1 MAITTR
7 FSVAK
12 TAKSYSPLGLSVVC
26 GSKVKSETENMTG
39 AYFYG
44 TGVGGDVN
52 NGPAPNTPRLAPTGG
67 DCA

>member
-12 TAKSYSPLGLSVVC
+12 TQKSYSPQGVAVVC
-26 GSKVKSETENMTG
+26 GSKVSSETQNMTG
-39 AYFYG
+39 AYYYG

-52 NGPAPNTPRLAPTGG
+52 NGPAPNTTRLKPNTGA
-67 DCA
+67 CA

>member
-1 MAITTR
+1 MAVTTR

-12 TAKSYSPLGLSVVC
+12 TAKGYSPLGLAVVC
-26 GSKVKSETENMTG
+26 GSKVTSETQNRTG
-39 AYFYG
+39 AYYYG

-52 NGPAPNTPRLAPTGG
+52 NGPAPNTTRLAPSSG

>member
-12 TAKSYSPLGLSVVC
+12 TQKGYSPLGLAADC
-26 GSKVKSETENMTG
+26 GSKVFSETQNMTG
-39 AYFYG
+39 AYYYG
-44 TGVGGDVN
+44 TDVGGDVN

>member
-12 TAKSYSPLGLSVVC
+12 TAKSYSPLGVAVVC
-26 GSKVKSETENMTG
+26 GSKVSSETQNMIG
-39 AYFYG
+39 AYYYG

-52 NGPAPNTPRLAPTGG
+52 NGPAPNTTRLKPNTGA
-67 DCA
+67 CA

>member
-7 FSVAK
+7 YSVAK
-12 TAKSYSPLGLSVVC
+12 TEKGYSPLGLAVVC
-26 GSKVKSETENMTG
+26 GSKVTSETQNMTG
-39 AYFYG
+39 AYYYG

-52 NGPAPNTPRLAPTGG
+52 NGPAPNTTRLAPSTG

>member
-12 TAKSYSPLGLSVVC
+12 TAKSYSPLGLAVVC
-26 GSKVKSETENMTG
+26 GSKVFSETENMTG

-44 TGVGGDVN
+44 TDVGGDVN

>member
-12 TAKSYSPLGLSVVC
+12 TQKSYSPQGDAVVC
-26 GSKVKSETENMTG
+26 GSKVFSRTENMTG
-39 AYFYG
+39 AYYYG